1 MKEDYQPTKG
11 GVKDEAKLVPN
22 KTWVEGLFVVT
33 IIVRVELMGGVLAG
47 VEL

>member
-1 MKEDYQPTKG
+1 MKEDYQPTKE
-11 GVKDEAKLVPN
+11 GVEDKATLVPN

-33 IIVRVELMGGVLAG
+33 VIIRVELMGGLLAG